1 MATSCCP
8 ATCIAAAG
16 AATSWRVTTKLS
28 VPPLHLGLLQHG
40 GLVIR
45 GEDRESQFC
54 LVKISLLLKQE
65 IFTVC
70 TPKVVIFNSSSLRAF
85 TKALDKGSHVKV

>member
-45 GEDRESQFC
+45 GEDRESQFR
-54 LVKISLLLKQE
+54 LVKTSLLLKPE
-65 IFTVC
+65 MFTAF
-70 TPKVVIFNSSSLRAF
+70 TPDCHLRAF
-85 TKALDKGSHVKV
+85 TNKALSKVSHVKV